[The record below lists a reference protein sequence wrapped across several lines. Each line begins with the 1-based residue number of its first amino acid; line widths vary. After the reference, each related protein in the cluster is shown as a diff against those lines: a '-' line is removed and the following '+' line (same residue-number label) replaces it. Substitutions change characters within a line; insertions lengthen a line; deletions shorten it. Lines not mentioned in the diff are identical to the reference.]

1 MKSSLIFLLGVAMG
15 TAFGLLIAPEPG
27 SVTLQKI
34 KLEADR
40 MVDKIVEKGNVPN
53 PKGEAA

>member
-1 MKSSLIFLLGVAMG
+1 MKTEFETNMKSNLIFLLGVAMG
-15 TAFGLLIAPEPG
+15 TVLGLLIAPEPG

-40 MVDKIVEKGNVPN
+40 LAD
-53 PKGEAA
+53 